1 MGAAFY
7 PVLERNIENIDTI
20 AVNGKSLSK
29 YNQSLEEIAKLLA
42 IKPLISFFGEDVSE
56 FLEDEGVEINEN
68 WETGEKW
75 FEAVEGLKTISLLL
89 GYLTKNPGTVE
100 SANYVIDDL
109 RAFERILSE
118 AQKQNIK
125 WHLAIDF

>member
-7 PVLERNIENIDTI
+7 PVLEKNNENIDT
-20 AVNGKSLSK
+20 ATVNGKSLSK
-29 YNQSLEEIAKLLA
+29 HNEKLEEIAKLLA
-42 IKPLISFFGEDVSE
+42 VKPLISFFGEDTSE
-56 FLEDEGVEINEN
+56 FLEDEDVEIKEN
-68 WETGEKW
+68 WETNEKW
-75 FEAVEGLKTISLLL
+75 FEAGEGLKTINSLLE
-89 GYLTKNPGTVE
+89 YLTENPQAFE

-109 RAFERILSE
+109 RAFELILSE